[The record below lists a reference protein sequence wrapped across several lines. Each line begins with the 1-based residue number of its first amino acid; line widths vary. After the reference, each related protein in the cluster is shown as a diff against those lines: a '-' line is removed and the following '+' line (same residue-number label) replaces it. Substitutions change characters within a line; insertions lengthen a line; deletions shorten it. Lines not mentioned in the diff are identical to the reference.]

1 MINDWNAIDLH
12 MHTCTGV
19 TGDGNSDTIL
29 NFTYKNYISALA
41 TFNIKLAAITNHNII
56 NIANYLLCR
65 CLAKKIGINILF
77 GVEIDTNRE
86 TGENYHFVAIFE
98 ENLER
103 CVEIAKK
110 INDSTEQKQK
120 AGDKV
125 RYSPA

>member
-65 CLAKKIGINILF
+65 CLGHLQELCVKAHNHVIDAITYLF
-77 GVEIDTNRE
+77 LPVHEQ
-86 TGENYHFVAIFE
+86 E
-98 ENLER
+98 ERRASALSSSAEGCSSLHPTYR
-103 CVEIAKK
+103 
-110 INDSTEQKQK
+110 
-120 AGDKV
+120 
-125 RYSPA
+125 